1 MIEKRKFKRYLP
13 DSRAFACL
21 RPGFQKL
28 GKIMDISMGGLAFS
42 YISDKDSIEKSHGVD
57 IFLSGNNFFLN
68 EIGCRVVYSYRIYSY
83 LISGGMLNE
92 WKCGIKFVSATEN
105 QRRELKAFLNN
116 HTKGKKNYKSQRD

>member
-1 MIEKRKFKRYLP
+1 
-13 DSRAFACL
+13 
-21 RPGFQKL
+21 
-28 GKIMDISMGGLAFS
+28 MDISMGGLAFS

-57 IFLSGNNFFLN
+57 IFCPEITFLN

-116 HTKGKKNYKSQRD
+116 HAKGKKNYKSQRD